1 MVPENIFLS
10 SQSIISFNNPLKK
23 EDILYLKT
31 QIGYFVLKFVETV
44 FVVMKENVSRQVMYF
59 WGFLFVKGRAR
70 GFHVFHLNKV
80 EFQTVTLLEK

>member
-44 FVVMKENVSRQVMYF
+44 FVVMEENVSRQVMYF
-59 WGFLFVKGRAR
+59 WFFDC
-70 GFHVFHLNKV
+70 
-80 EFQTVTLLEK
+80 